1 MKIIILILI
10 LIPILIIILILIHP
24 NPNPYNNPDPD
35 PNHNP
40 DLKPDSSHN
49 YIIIMQISDLLVI
62 STPAQP
68 SIVCV
73 LKRNAV
79 SLSVTDAMLL
89 LVESLEG
96 PFNIESVMEPI
107 DVKISD
113 AIMTMQEKT
122 VELSHE
128 VWRVFTFLI
137 LQHYKRSQFP

>member
-1 MKIIILILI
+1 
-10 LIPILIIILILIHP
+10 
-24 NPNPYNNPDPD
+24 
-35 PNHNP
+35 
-40 DLKPDSSHN
+40 
-49 YIIIMQISDLLVI
+49 MQISGRPCNFH
-62 STPAQP
+62 SSFFPAQP

-73 LKRNAV
+73 LKAV

-128 VWRVFTFLI
+128 VWRVFTFLM
-137 LQHYKRSQFP
+137 LQQH